1 MLKHVGRLKK
11 NQRKLIV
18 AYRTVPGEPTNC
30 VCVTTENLEA
40 GDHDAL
46 MKLVESNAGQTANE
60 LAEAMSRTRLPDGSN
75 MLARFH
81 TTGKMV
87 KFTTTEVEMTPDT
100 KTVIS
105 LDELNKI
112 IADQK
117 GVAIEDLALTDNAS
131 DVAQVNNMPTE
142 NVETTTSADTVAPSQ
157 AADNSVLTDDQLA
170 ASYRSQADRMFK
182 EAKRLREQAE
192 ELAPTKKKK
201 AAAQGA

>member
-1 MLKHVGRLKK
+1 MLKHVGRLKN
-11 NQRKLIV
+11 NQRRLIV
-18 AYRTVPGEPTNC
+18 AYRTLPGEPDHC

-60 LAEAMSRTRLPDGSN
+60 LAEAMARTKLPDGSI

-81 TTGKMV
+81 TTGKMS
-87 KFTTTEVEMTPDT
+87 KFKTTEVEMTPDT

-105 LDELNKI
+105 LDELNKT

-117 GVAIEDLALTDNAS
+117 GVAIEDLALQNPVSAS
-131 DVAQVNNMPTE
+131 AEVTPTPAPSAE
-142 NVETTTSADTVAPSQ
+142 ITSAESVASTQ
-157 AADNSVLTDDQLA
+157 ASADSVLSDEQLA

-201 AAAQGA
+201 TATQSA

>member
-87 KFTTTEVEMTPDT
+87 KFSTAEVEMTPDT
-100 KTVIS
+100 KTVVS

-117 GVAIEDLALTDNAS
+117 GVAVEDLALKDGSS
-131 DVAQVNNMPTE
+131 DVAQVNDMPTE
-142 NVETTTSADTVAPSQ
+142 NVETTSADTVSSSQ
-157 AADNSVLTDDQLA
+157 APDNSVLSDDQLA

-201 AAAQGA
+201 AADKGA

>member
-1 MLKHVGRLKK
+1 MLKHVGRLKN

-87 KFTTTEVEMTPDT
+87 KFSTAEVEMTPDT

-105 LDELNKI
+105 LDELNKV
-112 IADQK
+112 IAEQK
-117 GVAIEDLALTDNAS
+117 GVAVEDLALTDGTTNVATVDNMPADTAETS
-131 DVAQVNNMPTE
+131 SVDSVAPVAQ
-142 NVETTTSADTVAPSQ
+142 APQ
-157 AADNSVLTDDQLA
+157 DGVLTDEQLA
-170 ASYRSQADRMFK
+170 ANYRSQADRMFK
-182 EAKRLREQAE
+182 EAKKLREQAE

-201 AAAQGA
+201 AAAPGA

>member
-142 NVETTTSADTVAPSQ
+142 NVETTSADTVAPSQ
-157 AADNSVLTDDQLA
+157 AADNSVLTDDQLE

>member
-18 AYRTVPGEPTNC
+18 AYRTVPGEPSNC

-46 MKLVESNAGQTANE
+46 MKLVESNAGQTSNE

-87 KFTTTEVEMTPDT
+87 KFTTAEVEMTPDT
-100 KTVIS
+100 KTV
-105 LDELNKI
+105 
-112 IADQK
+112 
-117 GVAIEDLALTDNAS
+117 
-131 DVAQVNNMPTE
+131 
-142 NVETTTSADTVAPSQ
+142 
-157 AADNSVLTDDQLA
+157 
-170 ASYRSQADRMFK
+170 Y
-182 EAKRLREQAE
+182 LRQQES
-192 ELAPTKKKK
+192 
-201 AAAQGA
+201 

>member
-18 AYRTVPGEPTNC
+18 AYRTVPGEPSNC

-46 MKLVESNAGQTANE
+46 MKLVESNAGQTSNE

-87 KFTTTEVEMTPDT
+87 KFTTAEVEMTPDT

-117 GVAIEDLALTDNAS
+117 GVAVEDLALKDSSS
-131 DVAQVNNMPTE
+131 DVAQVNDMPTE
-142 NVETTTSADTVAPSQ
+142 NVETTSADTASSSQ
-157 AADNSVLTDDQLA
+157 AADNSVLSDDQLA

-192 ELAPTKKKK
+192 ELAPTKKKT
-201 AAAQGA
+201 AADKGA